1 MENLATGTVV
11 GGRYELVELAGEGGM
26 ASVWRA
32 TDRILE
38 RGVAVKILHPHL
50 AENPEAL
57 ERFRAEALAE
67 ARLTHPNIVRV
78 FDTGTEDGVAYIVIE
93 LLEGATL
100 REVLGRHGALDPP
113 QAVAIMLQVLAALQF
128 AHEAG
133 VVHRDIKPANVLV
146 GADGRVKVADFGIAK
161 AAYVGEDPTTTG
173 QVLGSI
179 PYMSPE
185 QVEGADVDA
194 RSDVYSCGALLY
206 QLLTGRLPFTAPTAL
221 AAAMRRLNEDPVPP
235 RALRPGISRPL
246 EAVVLRAMARHPDQR
261 FASAEDMATALSR
274 LGLAGY
280 PAGPAAQSTGRMR
293 PASPHADERTGVFRS
308 WMLVPLLL
316 VLLAATAIVI
326 GILAGRLEL
335 GGPLGVRAKSHASS
349 TETPSGAPSG
359 RPLDIAGVQAFDPFG
374 DRQEHDD
381 LVHNVIDGN
390 PDTVWET
397 ENYHQLNLAP
407 KPGVGLLFDL
417 GSTQTVTGFQLETPN
432 PGFRFEIRVGDDPT
446 QLQNQ
451 SGPSFTAR
459 SPTRRAIVPT
469 AGRYVLLW
477 ITQVVPTADGNRA
490 TIGEFAVFGSGG

>member
-1 MENLATGTVV
+1 MENLATGTLI
-11 GGRYELVELAGEGGM
+11 GGRYELVELAGEGSM

-246 EAVVLRAMARHPDQR
+246 EAVVMRAMARHPDQR
-261 FASAEDMATALSR
+261 FASAEDMAAALSR
-274 LGLAGY
+274 LGLVSLA
-280 PAGPAAQSTGRMR
+280 PARTERMAAVGPAPG
-293 PASPHADERTGVFRS
+293 ERAGVFRS

-316 VLLAATAIVI
+316 VLLAAAAIAI

-335 GGPLGVRAKSHASS
+335 GGPLGVRAKPHGS
-349 TETPSGAPSG
+349 
-359 RPLDIAGVQAFDPFG
+359 
-374 DRQEHDD
+374 
-381 LVHNVIDGN
+381 
-390 PDTVWET
+390 
-397 ENYHQLNLAP
+397 
-407 KPGVGLLFDL
+407 
-417 GSTQTVTGFQLETPN
+417 STQT
-432 PGFRFEIRVGDDPT
+432 PGGT
-446 QLQNQ
+446 
-451 SGPSFTAR
+451 
-459 SPTRRAIVPT
+459 
-469 AGRYVLLW
+469 
-477 ITQVVPTADGNRA
+477 
-490 TIGEFAVFGSGG
+490 